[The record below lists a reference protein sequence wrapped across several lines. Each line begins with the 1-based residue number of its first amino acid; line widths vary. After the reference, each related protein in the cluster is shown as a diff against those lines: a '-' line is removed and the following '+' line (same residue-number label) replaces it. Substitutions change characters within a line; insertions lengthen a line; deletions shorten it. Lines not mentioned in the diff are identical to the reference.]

1 MKRMILAAA
10 MALAAAAPA
19 AAQQAFPSVPTMA
32 GVKIGV
38 TDFERIIP
46 FYTALGLHAGT
57 KYNDHE
63 MSLDWNSKDQG
74 VRIIMVKAD
83 SGWMTKGGGFV
94 MITTPDMMAT
104 IARLNAAG
112 FKNLGTPRAAPGSSL
127 LMLKDPDG
135 NQVELLGPAMAAG
148 H

>member
-1 MKRMILAAA
+1 MKRMA
-10 MALAAAAPA
+10 MAGALALAAAAPA

-38 TDFERIIP
+38 SDFERVIP

-57 KYNDHE
+57 RYNEHE
-63 MSLDWNSKDQG
+63 MSLDWDSKDQG

-83 SGWMTKGGGFV
+83 SGWLARGGGFV
-94 MITTPDMMAT
+94 MITTPDMAAT
-104 IARLNAAG
+104 IARLGAAG
-112 FKNLGTPRAAPGSSL
+112 FKGLGAPRAAPGSSL

-135 NQVELLGPAMAAG
+135 NQVELLGPAMAAR
-148 H
+148 